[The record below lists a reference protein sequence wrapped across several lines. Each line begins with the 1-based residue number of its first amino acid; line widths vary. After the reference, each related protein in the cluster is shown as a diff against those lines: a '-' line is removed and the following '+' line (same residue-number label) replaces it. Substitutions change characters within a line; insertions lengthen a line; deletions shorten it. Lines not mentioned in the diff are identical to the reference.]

1 MLKLG
6 SCEVAILEPSGES
19 SRTAPRRRLRGALFL
34 VAAVTASACGDD
46 ASSSGGSGAGAA
58 GAGGTGAAAGEGPGA
73 GGAAGD
79 SSGGTG
85 GGEAGAGGAL
95 GGGGGGACAPTYAV
109 AEPPA
114 LLSETGLYEGG
125 QIAAVVRDFQPQF
138 PLWSDAAE
146 KERWVYLPECSTIDT
161 TDMDTWEVPV
171 GTRFWKQFSKDGQKV
186 ETRYY
191 IRTGPGKF
199 DYEFATYHWAT
210 QDEAVRVSNG
220 LPDVNGTMHDIPAV
234 TSCSICHRSSWR
246 VLGFSAIQLSH
257 ELPGE
262 TMASLSQEGRLS
274 TPLPDG
280 VPVPG
285 DDTAQAA
292 LGYLH
297 SNCGNCHNENG
308 AGNVVMELRLLAD
321 DVTVED
327 TGTWLTA
334 VGQPTTMYMCGGQ
347 PCSRIAPGDALN
359 SAIVQRMTDPNMTEV
374 APNVT
379 MPPLAVETMDV
390 SGVATVSAWIDSL

>member
-1 MLKLG
+1 M
-6 SCEVAILEPSGES
+6 
-19 SRTAPRRRLRGALFL
+19 
-34 VAAVTASACGDD
+34 GD
-46 ASSSGGSGAGAA
+46 GGSGA
-58 GAGGTGAAAGEGPGA
+58 
-73 GGAAGD
+73 
-79 SSGGTG
+79 
-85 GGEAGAGGAL
+85 
-95 GGGGGGACAPTYAV
+95 CVPTYPV
-109 AEPPA
+109 ADPPD

-125 QIAAVVRDFQPQF
+125 QIAGVVSDFQPQF

-220 LPDVNGTMHDIPAV
+220 LPDVNGTMHDIPAI

-246 VLGFSAIQLSH
+246 VLGFSAVQLSH

-262 TMASLSQEGRLS
+262 TMATLSQEGLLS
-274 TPLPDG
+274 TPLPAG
-280 VPVPG
+280 VQVPG
-285 DDTAQAA
+285 DDAARAA

-308 AGNVVMELRLLAD
+308 AGNVVMDLRLLAED
-321 DVTVED
+321 ATVEE

-347 PCSRIAPGDALN
+347 PCSRIAPGDAVN
-359 SAIVQRMTDPNMTEV
+359 SAIIQRMTDPNMTEV

-390 SGVATVSAWIDSL
+390 TGVATVSAWIDSL

>member
-1 MLKLG
+1 MARLG
-6 SCEVAILEPSGES
+6 LRREGTTLD
-19 SRTAPRRRLRGALFL
+19 RRLR
-34 VAAVTASACGDD
+34 AAVWVSIAMMASACGDD
-46 ASSSGGSGAGAA
+46 SPASGGAGAGASGAGGSGAS
-58 GAGGTGAAAGEGPGA
+58 AGEGPGA
-73 GGAAGD
+73 GGTAGAPT
-79 SSGGTG
+79 GGAG
-85 GGEAGAGGAL
+85 GLGGEAGAGGAVSD
-95 GGGGGGACAPTYAV
+95 GGSGGCAPTYPV
-109 AEPPA
+109 ADPPD

-125 QIAAVVRDFQPQF
+125 QIAPVVRDFQPQF
-138 PLWSDAAE
+138 PLWSDAAD

-199 DYEFATYHWAT
+199 DYEFATYHWAS

-220 LPDVNGTMHDIPAV
+220 LQDVNGTIHDIPAV
-234 TSCSICHRSSWR
+234 TQCSICHRSSWR
-246 VLGFSAIQLSH
+246 VLGFSALQLSH
-257 ELPGE
+257 DLPGE
-262 TMASLSQEGRLS
+262 TMASLSQEGLLS
-274 TPLPDG
+274 TPLPG
-280 VPVPG
+280 GIQVPG
-285 DDTAQAA
+285 DPAAQAA

-308 AGNVVMELRLLAD
+308 AGNVVMELRLLAED
-321 DVTVED
+321 TTVEE

-334 VGQPTTMYMCGGQ
+334 VGQAGTSSTCDG
-347 PCSRIAPGDALN
+347 SNRIAPGDAA
-359 SAIVQRMTDPNMTEV
+359 SSCIVQRMTDPNMTEV

-390 SGVATVSAWIDSL
+390 TGVATVSAWIDAL